1 MATLHQLY
9 SANQNVL
16 TRITSS
22 WLDGD
27 AILLLG
33 DACLLTSFASLSDS
47 LLMRQKDAEIRGIRA
62 QSQQNVRLISDSEW
76 VALTLT
82 FDKTVSWF

>member
-1 MATLHQLY
+1 MSTLHQLY
-9 SANQNVL
+9 SANQEVL
-16 TRITSS
+16 TRITHSC
-22 WLDGD
+22 LDGD

-33 DACLLTSFASLSDS
+33 DACLLTSFTSLSETF
-47 LLMRQKDAEIRGIRA
+47 LIRQKDAEMRGIRT
-62 QSQQNVRLISDSEW
+62 QSSQNVRLISDNEW